1 MRQVKSS
8 KTNTLDGSLV
18 SFHTS
23 RKQHPFLDPGIRI
36 WRFSQITQTY
46 SLTLFLPW
54 ERCYLPPNLAVYNFS
69 IKAKFE
75 LFRFQVINRSY
86 FNTCTPS

>member
-8 KTNTLDGSLV
+8 KPKTLDRSLV
-18 SFHTS
+18 SFHIS

-36 WRFSQITQTY
+36 WRFSQIITY

-54 ERCYLPPNLAVYNFS
+54 ERCYIPPNLAAYNSF

-75 LFRFQVINRSY
+75 LFRF
-86 FNTCTPS
+86 